1 VLQQIF
7 YLISYCYTFLKMP
20 LKIISSLSNRG
31 ESKPPPISSL
41 IYFFRPLVLDHN
53 RISLDSKLNLN
64 ILDLSLNFNLEPSML
79 CLNLLLNLYFKTW
92 T

>member
-41 IYFFRPLVLDHN
+41 IYFFVL
-53 RISLDSKLNLN
+53 
-64 ILDLSLNFNLEPSML
+64 L
-79 CLNLLLNLYFKTW
+79 CSATTGSHSIQN
-92 T
+92 